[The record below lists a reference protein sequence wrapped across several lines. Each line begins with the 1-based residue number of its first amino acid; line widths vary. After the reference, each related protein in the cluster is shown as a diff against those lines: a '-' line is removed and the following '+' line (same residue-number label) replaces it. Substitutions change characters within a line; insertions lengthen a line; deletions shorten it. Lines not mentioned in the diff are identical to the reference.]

1 MGTGLKGLIQ
11 KKKSEIIRN
20 WFEAT
25 IQTYAPDTAQFYK
38 GQQDQFGN
46 PVGSITSNGIAF
58 LLDQL
63 LDTWD
68 PEAIKSYLD
77 PIVRIR
83 AIQDFSPSKAT
94 GFILLLKK
102 ILRENLA
109 KELQNNDNALQ
120 LLAFESKIDRLCLL
134 AFDLYMDCK
143 EKIFELSANETRN
156 RTLRA
161 FERAGLIA
169 DVSSPPKKMK
179 DANH

>member
-1 MGTGLKGLIQ
+1 MEHRLKGLIE
-11 KKKSEIIRN
+11 KNKNEIIKN

-25 IQTYAPDTAQFYK
+25 IQTYAPDTAQFFK
-38 GQQDQFGN
+38 GQKDQFGN
-46 PVGSITSNGIAF
+46 PVGSITSKGIAF

-63 LDTWD
+63 LDTFD
-68 PEAIKSYLD
+68 PDAVKAYLD
-77 PIVRIR
+77 PIIRIR
-83 AIQDFSPSKAT
+83 AIQDFSPSQAT

-109 KELQNNDNALQ
+109 SELQNSANILQ
-120 LLAFESKIDRLCLL
+120 LLEFESKIDRLCLL

-143 EKIFELSANETRN
+143 EKIYEISANETRH

-161 FERAGLIA
+161 FERAGLIV
-169 DVSSPPKKMK
+169 DVSQTPKKMK

>member
-11 KKKSEIIRN
+11 NKKSEIIRN

-46 PVGSITSNGIAF
+46 PVGSITSRGIAF

-68 PEAIKSYLD
+68 TEAIKSYLD
-77 PIVRIR
+77 PIIRIR

-109 KELQNNDNALQ
+109 SELQNEDNALQ
-120 LLAFESKIDRLCLL
+120 LLEFEYKIDRLCLL

-143 EKIFELSANETRN
+143 EKIYELSANETRN
-156 RTLRA
+156 RTFRA
-161 FERAGLIA
+161 FERAGLIT
-169 DVSSPPKKMK
+169 DVSTKPKKMK

>member
-11 KKKSEIIRN
+11 NNKSPIIKG

-25 IQTYAPDTAQFYK
+25 IQTYAPDTAQFFK
-38 GQQDQFGN
+38 GQKDQFGN
-46 PVGSITSNGIAF
+46 PVGSITSQGIAF

-68 PEAIKSYLD
+68 PEAVKAYLD
-77 PIVRIR
+77 PIIRIR
-83 AIQDFSPSKAT
+83 AIQDFSPSQAT

-102 ILRENLA
+102 VLRDNLA
-109 KELQNNDNALQ
+109 NELQKDANALQ
-120 LLAFESKIDRLCLL
+120 LLEFESKIDQLCLL

-143 EKIFELSANETRN
+143 EKIYELSANETRN
-156 RTLRA
+156 RTFRA
-161 FERAGLIA
+161 FERAGLIT
-169 DVSSPPKKMK
+169 DVSSKPKKIK

>member
-25 IQTYAPDTAQFYK
+25 IQTYAPDTAQFFK
-38 GQQDQFGN
+38 GQKDQFGN
-46 PVGSITSNGIAF
+46 PVGSITSKGIAF

-68 PEAIKSYLD
+68 PEAVKVYLD
-77 PIVRIR
+77 PIIRIR
-83 AIQDFSPSKAT
+83 AIQDFTPSQAT

-109 KELQNNDNALQ
+109 NELQNDADALQ
-120 LLAFESKIDRLCLL
+120 LLEFETKIDRLCLL

-143 EKIFELSANETRN
+143 EKIYELSANETRN
-156 RTLRA
+156 RTFRA
-161 FERAGLIA
+161 FERAGLIT
-169 DVSSPPKKMK
+169 DVSSKPKKIK

>member
-63 LDTWD
+63 LGNWD

-94 GFILLLKK
+94 GFILQLKK

-109 KELQNNDNALQ
+109 DELQNDDNALQ

-143 EKIFELSANETRN
+143 EKIYEISANETRN

-161 FERAGLIA
+161 FERAGLIT
-169 DVSSPPKKMK
+169 DVSTKPKKMK

>member
-25 IQTYAPDTAQFYK
+25 IQTYAPDTAQFFK
-38 GQQDQFGN
+38 GQKDQFGN
-46 PVGSITSNGIAF
+46 PVGSITSKGIAF

-68 PEAIKSYLD
+68 PEAVKVYLD
-77 PIVRIR
+77 PIIRIR
-83 AIQDFSPSKAT
+83 AIQDFSPSQAT

-109 KELQNNDNALQ
+109 NELQNDANALQ
-120 LLAFESKIDRLCLL
+120 LLEFETKIDRLCLL

-143 EKIFELSANETRN
+143 EKIYELSANETRN
-156 RTLRA
+156 RTFRA
-161 FERAGLIA
+161 FERAGLIT
-169 DVSSPPKKMK
+169 DVSSKPKKIK

>member
-25 IQTYAPDTAQFYK
+25 IQTYAPDTAQFFK
-38 GQQDQFGN
+38 GQKDQFGN
-46 PVGSITSNGIAF
+46 PVGSITSKGIAF

-68 PEAIKSYLD
+68 PEAVKVYLD
-77 PIVRIR
+77 PIIRIR
-83 AIQDFSPSKAT
+83 AIQDFTPSQAT

-109 KELQNNDNALQ
+109 NELQNDANALQ
-120 LLAFESKIDRLCLL
+120 LLEFETKIDRLCLL

-143 EKIFELSANETRN
+143 EKIYELSANETRN
-156 RTLRA
+156 RTFRA
-161 FERAGLIA
+161 FERAGLIT
-169 DVSSPPKKMK
+169 DVSSKPKKIK

>member
-25 IQTYAPDTAQFYK
+25 LQTYAPDTAQFFK
-38 GQQDQFGN
+38 GQKDQFGN
-46 PVGSITSNGIAF
+46 PVGSITSKGIAF

-68 PEAIKSYLD
+68 PEAVKAYLD

-83 AIQDFSPSKAT
+83 AIQDFTPSQAT

-109 KELQNNDNALQ
+109 NELQNDANALQ
-120 LLAFESKIDRLCLL
+120 LLEFESKIDRLCLL

-143 EKIFELSANETRN
+143 EKIYELSANETRN
-156 RTLRA
+156 RTFRA
-161 FERAGLIA
+161 FERAGLIV
-169 DVSSPPKKMK
+169 DVSHKPKKIK

>member
-25 IQTYAPDTAQFYK
+25 IQTYAPDTAQFFK
-38 GQQDQFGN
+38 GQKDQFGN
-46 PVGSITSNGIAF
+46 PVGSITSKGIAF

-68 PEAIKSYLD
+68 PEAVKVYLD

-83 AIQDFSPSKAT
+83 AIQDFTPSQAT

-109 KELQNNDNALQ
+109 NELQNGANALQ
-120 LLAFESKIDRLCLL
+120 LLEFETKIDRLCLL

-143 EKIFELSANETRN
+143 EKIYELSAKETRN
-156 RTLRA
+156 RTFRA
-161 FERAGLIA
+161 FERAGLIT
-169 DVSSPPKKMK
+169 DVSSKPKKIK

>member
-25 IQTYAPDTAQFYK
+25 IRTYAPDTAQFFK
-38 GQQDQFGN
+38 GQKDQFGN
-46 PVGSITSNGIAF
+46 PVGSITSKGIAF

-68 PEAIKSYLD
+68 PEAIKAYLD
-77 PIVRIR
+77 PIIRIR
-83 AIQDFSPSKAT
+83 AIQDFSPSQAT

-109 KELQNNDNALQ
+109 NELQNDANALQ
-120 LLAFESKIDRLCLL
+120 LLEFETKIDRLCLL

-143 EKIFELSANETRN
+143 EKIYELSANETRN
-156 RTLRA
+156 RTFRA
-161 FERAGLIA
+161 FERAGLIT
-169 DVSSPPKKMK
+169 DVSSKPKKIK

>member
-25 IQTYAPDTAQFYK
+25 IRTYAPDTAQFFK
-38 GQQDQFGN
+38 GQKDQFGN
-46 PVGSITSNGIAF
+46 PVGSITSKGIAF

-68 PEAIKSYLD
+68 PEAVKAYLD

-83 AIQDFSPSKAT
+83 AIQDFSPSQAT

-102 ILRENLA
+102 VLRKNLES
-109 KELQNNDNALQ
+109 ELKNNANTLQ
-120 LLAFESKIDRLCLL
+120 LLEFESKIDQLCLL

-143 EKIFELSANETRN
+143 EKIYEISANETRK
-156 RTLRA
+156 RTFRA
-161 FERAGLIA
+161 FERAGLIT
-169 DVSSPPKKMK
+169 DVSLKPKKMK